1 MAKHPSGE
9 PSLKCAQTQPL
20 ESLLP
25 NYQRYTHFK
34 GKKKKKGIQVKS
46 HLLEPLPQG
55 LRQLNVGEWLPMAI
69 PCTPELLGAQS
80 CPYCACVRESPLPL
94 GC

>member
-1 MAKHPSGE
+1 MAKHPFGE

-34 GKKKKKGIQVKS
+34 GKKKKGIQVKS
-46 HLLEPLPQG
+46 HLEPLSQG
-55 LRQLNVGEWLPMAI
+55 LRQLSVGEWLPMAI
-69 PCTPELLGAQS
+69 PWPPELLGAQS
-80 CPYCACVRESPLPL
+80 CPYCACVGESPLPL